1 MRGGEAVAKILKM
14 EGVDFIAGF
23 PMNPLHDYCATE
35 GIRFIKFRMERA
47 AINCN
52 YGYTVA
58 SFGNRTGV
66 ASMQLDRVLKIRFR
80 VLPRHIPT
88 ISLYWCCQ
96 EVISVV
102 SKDLRQIFRQETITS
117 ILQNG

>member
-1 MRGGEAVAKILKM
+1 MKGGEAAAKILKM
-14 EGVDFIAGF
+14 EGVDFITGF

-47 AINCN
+47 AINCI

-66 ASMQLDRVLKIRFR
+66 ASMQFGPGIENTFPGVAQAYSDNIPIL
-80 VLPRHIPT
+80 VLP
-88 ISLYWCCQ
+88 
-96 EVISVV
+96 
-102 SKDLRQIFRQETITS
+102 
-117 ILQNG
+117 GG